1 MKNAIRLTLLALLC
15 AGLVACKKEQV
26 KPVVEPEPEP
36 PRQEAPPP
44 ADPNAYRGA
53 GDHTKPEGLDDPAN
67 LLNRR
72 VIYFDFDKSNIRP
85 EFRDILAAHGT
96 YLGANPG
103 ARVTLEGHADERG
116 TREYNLGLGERRG
129 NSVSGMLDAQG
140 GSGSQLSVVS
150 YGEERP
156 TSTCSN
162 ESCWSK
168 NRRVEIIYTRR
179 Q

>member
-1 MKNAIRLTLLALLC
+1 MKTAIRLTLLALLC
-15 AGLVACKKEQV
+15 AVVAACAQ
-26 KPVVEPEPEP
+26 KPTTAPQPEPEP
-36 PRQEAPPP
+36 PREREQPPP

-53 GDHTKPEGLDDPAN
+53 GDYTKPEGLDDPTN
-67 LLNRR
+67 LLSRR
-72 VIYFDFDKSNIRP
+72 VIYFDFDKSNIKP

-129 NSVSGMLDAQG
+129 NAASDLLDAQG

-156 TSTCSN
+156 AANCSD

-168 NRRVEIIYTRR
+168 NRRVEIVYTRR